1 MSAKGGIYMNKF
13 LASFYNDHFANRE
26 NNNIGDT
33 DEYKKRSDRH
43 TQILRQIHT
52 HLREVLP
59 ANESIGLLNDYDDAM
74 FHLMALY
81 QYEDFKYSFFTGIQL
96 GIAIAHREN
105 NDVTVEQIMHLLQQ
119 IKEDNS

>member
-1 MSAKGGIYMNKF
+1 MSAKGGIYMDKF
-13 LASFYNDHFANRE
+13 LASFYDDHFANRE

-33 DEYKKRSDRH
+33 DEYKKRSDHH
-43 TQILRQIHT
+43 TQILRQIHI
-52 HLREVLP
+52 HLSEVLP

-96 GIAIAHREN
+96 GIAIAQREN
-105 NDVTVEQIMHLLQQ
+105 NDITVEEIMHLLQQ